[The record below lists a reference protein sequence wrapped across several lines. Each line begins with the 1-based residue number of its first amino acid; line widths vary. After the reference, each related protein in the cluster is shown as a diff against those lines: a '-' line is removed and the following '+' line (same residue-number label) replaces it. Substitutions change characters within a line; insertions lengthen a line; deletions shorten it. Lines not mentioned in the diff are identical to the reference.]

1 MHVYMFL
8 DEVTVTMSLSLTSG
22 SKESEAVFDSLMED
36 HADQEV
42 ADKQIAL
49 LISIRPGIT
58 TKQIAQRHP
67 TPRRLFLQ

>member
-42 ADKQIAL
+42 ADKQIA
-49 LISIRPGIT
+49 PGIT